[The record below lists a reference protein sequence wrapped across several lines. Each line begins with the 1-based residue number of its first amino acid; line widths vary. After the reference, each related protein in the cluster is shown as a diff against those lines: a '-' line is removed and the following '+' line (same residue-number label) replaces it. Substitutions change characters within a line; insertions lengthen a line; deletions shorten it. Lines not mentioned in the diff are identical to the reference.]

1 MTFKIH
7 LKIKQIFYRIKIIKF
22 LVYNKI
28 KLTHKMIKLLN
39 YYNYK
44 NNQKNYKNLIKQIIN
59 NKLNKNK
66 IFNYNRYNLKI
77 LNKH

>member
-1 MTFKIH
+1 MIFKIL
-7 LKIKQIFYRIKIIKF
+7 LKIKQIFYKIKIIKF

-44 NNQKNYKNLIKQIIN
+44 NN
-59 NKLNKNK
+59 
-66 IFNYNRYNLKI
+66 
-77 LNKH
+77 